1 LVNAPKTHLLGIAHE
16 IIAAAGFD
24 SQPALPKHTTMKM
37 IMAIVQPD
45 DALRTSQMLNE
56 AGFRVTR
63 MATQG
68 AWLRRENVTLLV
80 GVNDD
85 QVAEALKVLRQT
97 AQRRMTYVNVPG
109 EMTGAYSP
117 QPLEVEVGGAT
128 IFVLDVERFERLS

>member
-1 LVNAPKTHLLGIAHE
+1 
-16 IIAAAGFD
+16 
-24 SQPALPKHTTMKM
+24 MKM

-85 QVAEALKVLRQT
+85 QVAEALRVLRQT
-97 AQRRMTYVNVPG
+97 AQRRMTYVNVPS

>member
-1 LVNAPKTHLLGIAHE
+1 MHPTHLLGIAHE
-16 IIAAAGFD
+16 IIATAGFD

-85 QVAEALKVLRQT
+85 QVAEALRVLRQT
-97 AQRRMTYVNVPG
+97 AQRH
-109 EMTGAYSP
+109 
-117 QPLEVEVGGAT
+117 
-128 IFVLDVERFERLS
+128 DVCQRSGRNDGRV